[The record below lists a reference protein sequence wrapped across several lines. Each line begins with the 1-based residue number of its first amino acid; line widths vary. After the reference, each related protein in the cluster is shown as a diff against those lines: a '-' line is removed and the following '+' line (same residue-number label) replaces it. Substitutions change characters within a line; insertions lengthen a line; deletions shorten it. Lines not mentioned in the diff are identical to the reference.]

1 MWRVQESIGGR
12 AGGARLEK
20 EMEGTIHGTA
30 DELSER
36 AALDN
41 DKEPDEHKAAE
52 HLDQLPPT
60 SEDGTM
66 ACGVILRDRRIPA
79 TQ

>member
-1 MWRVQESIGGR
+1 MWHVQESIGGR

-41 DKEPDEHKAAE
+41 DKEPDEEGAPDMGPVPLVHAPL
-52 HLDQLPPT
+52 HLAYQESD
-60 SEDGTM
+60 S
-66 ACGVILRDRRIPA
+66 
-79 TQ
+79 